1 MPPGASGGRKILAS
15 KSVIGIGQQ
24 SRLSTPASSTS
35 GNIREQC
42 EREAVA
48 IMLFGC
54 ETTPPPPPPAPTV
67 VWKLPPNLGKTK
79 SDIGIQMYGPMTTS
93 GGQLEPGLA
102 QQFIEAVQSK
112 MIQSKRFHVYLPN
125 AYGEM
130 PDTGDSDVI
139 VKPFVDIISQ
149 PMSGDNGREVVC
161 TICKVALDVKILD
174 KEDGEAKE
182 AINLD
187 GIAKVTVPS
196 VFGKP
201 ARDVDAKGLVVKAYA
216 EAYKLLERELM
227 KNFPPAANVVSV
239 RTIQVPPKPG
249 SQPGE
254 PAPRPIVKC
263 VTRGG
268 ANIGF
273 RQDWRYMLF
282 AMQDGAPIVI
292 ALLEADSI
300 MDEKGSFK
308 SVEVNDTDPEAYDF
322 WARVTAG
329 EKLKLL
335 VTPYLN

>member
-1 MPPGASGGRKILAS
+1 MRVIRMILLVS
-15 KSVIGIGQQ
+15 
-24 SRLSTPASSTS
+24 L
-35 GNIREQC
+35 
-42 EREAVA
+42 AVS
-48 IMLFGC
+48 LVGC
-54 ETTPPPPPPAPTV
+54 ETTPTPPPPPPAPTI

-79 SDIGIQMYGPMTTS
+79 SDIGIQMYGPMTTD

-130 PDTGDSDVI
+130 PDTGDSDVV
-139 VKPFVDIISQ
+139 VKPFVDVVSQ
-149 PMSGDNGREVVC
+149 PMSAGGGREAVC
-161 TICKVALDVKILD
+161 VICKVSLDVKILD

-187 GIAKVTVPS
+187 GVAKVTVPS

-201 ARDVDAKGLVVKAYA
+201 ARDVDAKGLVVQAYG
-216 EAYKLLERELM
+216 EAYRLLERELNL
-227 KNFPPAANVVSV
+227 NFPPAANVVSA
-239 RTIQVPPKPG
+239 RTIQVPPSPNR
-249 SQPGE
+249 QPGD
-254 PAPRPIVKC
+254 PVPQPIVKC

-273 RQDWRYMLF
+273 KNDWRYMLF
-282 AMQDGAPIVI
+282 AMEDGVPVVI
-292 ALLEADSI
+292 ALLEADAI

-308 SVEVNDTDPEAYDF
+308 SVAVNDTDPEAYDF
-322 WARVTAG
+322 WTRLTSG